1 MRPTRTAM
9 LAVLLAALHCTCPDA
24 VLTSAL
30 AADALPEREAHPR
43 AFRGLVSVIGHLA
56 GGAEGVMADAIRW
69 EALVLTELGYK
80 VGINKPYAG
89 GFITEHYGR
98 PARGLHALQI
108 EVNRSLYM
116 DEKTLERH
124 AGMDKLIADLGLLTG
139 RLTALPVE
147 VLSPLS
153 GRFAAE

>member
-1 MRPTRTAM
+1 
-9 LAVLLAALHCTCPDA
+9 
-24 VLTSAL
+24 
-30 AADALPEREAHPR
+30 
-43 AFRGLVSVIGHLA
+43 
-56 GGAEGVMADAIRW
+56 
-69 EALVLTELGYK
+69 
-80 VGINKPYAG
+80 
-89 GFITEHYGR
+89 
-98 PARGLHALQI
+98 
-108 EVNRSLYM
+108 M